1 MSNVVHMDF
10 NTRRQLAAGGVIPF
24 PLAQDPS
31 SILMYDHTLFAAQSC
46 AAIARIG
53 GDLFD
58 TLRSEASATPVNHL
72 TVVSAIR
79 SAAARCHR
87 ETNRIAAGAR
97 VHIARQ
103 ARGLGFATQVALAD
117 LQFAGIRLNEL
128 PGDERSYET
137 DWLLANAQD
146 IALSM
151 QQRDQAKALAMHMQY
166 PAILRSFDLSAA

>member
-1 MSNVVHMDF
+1 MSTVVHMDF
-10 NTRRQLAAGGVIPF
+10 NTRRQLAAGADAPF
-24 PLAQDPS
+24 PLVQDPS

-53 GDLFD
+53 TDLFD
-58 TLRSEASATPVNHL
+58 TLHSQASAASVSHS

-79 SAAARCHR
+79 SAASRCHR

-97 VHIARQ
+97 VHVARQ

-117 LQFAGIRLNEL
+117 LQFVGIRLNEL
-128 PGDERSYET
+128 LGDGHSQET
-137 DWLLANAQD
+137 DWLLQNAQD

-151 QQRDQAKALAMHMQY
+151 QQRDQAKAIAMHMQH